1 MLGFRYPFLKLATAL
16 QQKGDSNKAI
26 KLADKYFNSIPISTD
41 VLDPI
46 SIKMSAI
53 YINEGHEEG
62 YKWSELLLKEY
73 ELQNNFL
80 LEEEQRGG
88 YLSVDGKRLQQH
100 TKKSI
105 NELRTLRKN
114 IKL

>member
-1 MLGFRYPFLKLATAL
+1 M
-16 QQKGDSNKAI
+16 
-26 KLADKYFNSIPISTD
+26 
-41 VLDPI
+41 LDPV
-46 SIKMSAI
+46 SIQMSAI
-53 YINEGHEEG
+53 YINEEHEEG

-73 ELQNNFL
+73 ELQEKFL
-80 LEEEQRGG
+80 LEQELKGG
-88 YLSVDGKRLQQH
+88 YLSVDGKRLQQY